1 MKGVECSRIK
11 NKEYGVRNMEQV
23 TRSKEP
29 GVRNKLRVYL
39 KNFGKIFEPNVFS
52 DICQNAAPY
61 KHHISYG
68 KSFKKF
74 SGWWWW
80 WWPV

>member
-1 MKGVECSRIK
+1 MFEKIFCK
-11 NKEYGVRNMEQV
+11 CLK
-23 TRSKEP
+23 K
-29 GVRNKLRVYL
+29 YL

-52 DICQNAAPY
+52 DISQNAAPY

-74 SGWWWW
+74 NGEM
-80 WWPV
+80 